1 MTRPW
6 LAPLLTALPLCAGLL
21 AGPATPAAA
30 QPAVLLDAQASRCAM
45 LRALSPT
52 PPASCQV
59 RTRSIVFRPPAGAET
74 VVAAATPE
82 DAPIRPPAAPGKANP
97 APATPASR
105 PSSPPERVYAFTTR
119 IPFAYDSA
127 HLAPEARP
135 LLDTLTEALQDRA
148 MADKVIRIEGHTDA
162 VGSKGYNL
170 RLSYARAVAVQEYL
184 RDAHGLEPSRLR
196 VVGRGKA
203 ELYDSD
209 HPYDASNRR
218 VEFVNL
224 TDSAP
229 RP

>member
-6 LAPLLTALPLCAGLL
+6 LAPLLLALPLGAGLL
-21 AGPATPAAA
+21 SGLAAPGAA
-30 QPAVLLDAQASRCAM
+30 QPVLLDTQASRCAM

-59 RTRSIVFRPPAGAET
+59 RTRSIVFRPPAGDT
-74 VVAAATPE
+74 VVAEATPE
-82 DAPIRPPAAPGKANP
+82 ASPARPSLSSGKDTTLGAAAPRP
-97 APATPASR
+97 AGAT
-105 PSSPPERVYAFTTR
+105 ERVYAFTTR
-119 IPFAYDSA
+119 IPFAFDSA

-135 LLDTLTEALQDRA
+135 LLDTLAEALQDRA

-162 VGSKGYNL
+162 AGSDAYNL

-196 VVGRGKA
+196 VVGRGKG
-203 ELYDSD
+203 ELSD
-209 HPYDASNRR
+209 PDQPYDASNRR

-224 TDSAP
+224 TDSAV

>member
-6 LAPLLTALPLCAGLL
+6 LAPLLLALPLSAGLL
-21 AGPATPAAA
+21 SGLAAPVAA
-30 QPAVLLDAQASRCAM
+30 QPVLLDTQASRCAM
-45 LRALSPT
+45 LQALSPT

-59 RTRSIVFRPPAGAET
+59 RTRSIVFRPPASMDT
-74 VVAAATPE
+74 VVAEATPE
-82 DAPIRPPAAPGKANP
+82 ASPTRPSASTGKDPASGAAAPK
-97 APATPASR
+97 
-105 PSSPPERVYAFTTR
+105 PSGSAERVYAFTTR

-135 LLDTLTEALQDRA
+135 LLDTLAEALQDRA
-148 MADKVIRIEGHTDA
+148 MADKVIRIEGHTDS
-162 VGSKGYNL
+162 VGSEAYNL
-170 RLSYARAVAVQEYL
+170 RLSYARAVAVQAYL
-184 RDAHGLEPSRLR
+184 RDAHGVSPSRLR

-203 ELYDSD
+203 ELSDPD

-224 TDSAP
+224 TDSAA